1 MIPDTCGLEAGL
13 QTAIDPFRDTRRLR
27 TKGGTTN
34 CDTPSL
40 EAAPAGQLSLDQASI
55 SLFIF
60 VIIIVFFII
69 RREIQLNRIEA
80 DDFKSGLTLFT
91 VNDLSLVHVFI
102 DVDFRFTFRTT
113 C

>member
-1 MIPDTCGLEAGL
+1 MDLRLTIP
-13 QTAIDPFRDTRRLR
+13 P
-27 TKGGTTN
+27 KGGTTNCGTAN

-40 EAAPAGQLSLDQASI
+40 EAALAGQLSLDRVSI
-55 SLFIF
+55 SFFFLI
-60 VIIIVFFII
+60 VIIVFLVL
-69 RREIQLNRIEA
+69 RREIQFNRIEA

-91 VNDLSLVHVFI
+91 MNDLSLIHVFI